1 MNRIKVRE
9 NASKNCEG
17 RPVPGLT
24 VKRMKRDI
32 GINGTDKQFKFYE
45 DLLEFAKANGIETKI
60 FERPRGRVDC
70 SAKIKALHTVMKQH
84 GILEKFYEREGK

>member
-9 NASKNCEG
+9 NMSKSHEG
-17 RPVPGLT
+17 RPVSGLA

-32 GINGTDKQFKFYE
+32 GINGTDKQFKFYK
-45 DLLEFAKANGIETKI
+45 DLLEFAKANGIETRI

-70 SAKIKALHTVMKQH
+70 SAKIKALHTVMRQH
-84 GILEKFYEREGK
+84 GILEKFYEREGD